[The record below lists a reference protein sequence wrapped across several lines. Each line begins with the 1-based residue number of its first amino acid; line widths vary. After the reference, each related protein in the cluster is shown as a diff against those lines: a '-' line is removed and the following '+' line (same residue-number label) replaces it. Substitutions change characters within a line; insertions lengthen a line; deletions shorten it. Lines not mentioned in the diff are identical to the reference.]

1 MLFSFFNTK
10 TSAAA
15 ASALDEINKYL
26 DLKDFND
33 LNVFLQE
40 ITENIGNFLVI
51 TYENKFDFI
60 VDL

>member
-33 LNVFLQE
+33 LNVFL
-40 ITENIGNFLVI
+40 
-51 TYENKFDFI
+51 
-60 VDL
+60 